1 MSWLSNI
8 TTRTSVMIDGFNFSV
23 SPCRPDK
30 NGEFQSYACFIDIA
44 HPLCEA
50 DRYRAVVILMDAIME
65 EGLEPNVQPDRRP
78 LPPVNGIK
86 RIVGGHMVYAN
97 PIKHTLKI
105 KPKEVPASK
114 AKTQYSDEMQ
124 RLEADILSNFGWET
138 GVEL

>member
-23 SPCRPDK
+23 SPCRQDK
-30 NGEFQSYACFIDIA
+30 DGNFQSYACFIDIG

-50 DRYRAVVILMDAIME
+50 DRYRAVVALMDAIME
-65 EGLEPNVQPDRRP
+65 AGLEPNVQPDRRP
-78 LPPVNGIK
+78 LPPVNGVK

-97 PIKHTLKI
+97 PVKHTLKI
-105 KPKEVPASK
+105 EPKKVPPSK
-114 AKTQYSDEMQ
+114 AKTKYSAEMQ
-124 RLEADILSNFGWET
+124 QLEADILSNFGRET